1 MVQWRDGRGR
11 GVGGGKGRGRD
22 GREGKGGKGRGR
34 DGREGG
40 EGRGGEG
47 RGENKKICKI
57 KLILILLV
65 CTERSL
71 HLVDPA
77 AHHVILHQV
86 ADGLPGTCRDEV
98 GGVAKENGAVGEC
111 AATGV

>member
-1 MVQWRDGRGR
+1 MG
-11 GVGGGKGRGRD
+11 
-22 GREGKGGKGRGR
+22 GREGKGRAGAGW
-34 DGREGG
+34 EGG
-40 EGRGGEG
+40 EGREGQGVGWEGRGREG

-98 GGVAKENGAVGEC
+98 GGVAKEDGAVGEC